1 MQISDAQRDV
11 RTTFLGGFPGQLVS
25 AVIWFASAALATWVS
40 SRAAILMLVF
50 GGMLIFPLTQ
60 VVLRALGHP
69 SSLRKGH
76 PMNALAVQIA
86 FLVPLT
92 LPLVGAAA
100 IHRLSW
106 FYPAFLIVVGAHY
119 LPFTFLYGM
128 RQFAVLSGL
137 MIAAGLLFGLYGE
150 LCTRRLGG
158 GGPVVAFR
166 LCRSSSGALSRC
178 SVAAGCTAVN
188 CLHTYYP

>member
-86 FLVPLT
+86 FLVPLS

-137 MIAAGLLFGLYGE
+137 MIAAGLLFGLYGPANFA
-150 LCTRRLGG
+150 LGG
-158 GGPVVAFR
+158 WVGAALLLLFAF
-166 LCRSSSGALSRC
+166 
-178 SVAAGCTAVN
+178 AGLRQAR
-188 CLHTYYP
+188 